1 LASADTL
8 NSPNITSAQ
17 ARSQPTDIQ
26 RTPELH
32 EENSSFC
39 EPDGSRAAK
48 DTSAIRHL
56 PATSIGLNKVVHS
69 TQWVVPVA
77 RIA

>member
-26 RTPELH
+26 RTPEIH
-32 EENSSFC
+32 EKSGLRASRLKNREEYVSRQTPASS
-39 EPDGSRAAK
+39 
-48 DTSAIRHL
+48 
-56 PATSIGLNKVVHS
+56 V
-69 TQWVVPVA
+69 
-77 RIA
+77 